1 MMRDLSAVGEEW
13 AEAPEWLPHFVTD
26 HTDRLLLTSAAALL
40 LVYRQTQ
47 TSIGQTDH
55 TDRLLLVVVVYRQHR
70 PHRQAAAGAG
80 GGVQTTQTTIDHT
93 DTASV
98 APAWI

>member
-1 MMRDLSAVGEEW
+1 MGEEW

-55 TDRLLLVVVVYRQHR
+55 TDRLLLVLLVYMY
-70 PHRQAAAGAG
+70 
-80 GGVQTTQTTIDHT
+80 TNNTDHT
-93 DTASV
+93 DRLHCCCWWCTDNTDNN
-98 APAWI
+98 

>member
-1 MMRDLSAVGEEW
+1 MEEEELQVWMMRDLSAVGEEW

-55 TDRLLLVVVVYRQHR
+55 TDRLLLLLVVYRQHR
-70 PHRQAAAGAG
+70 Q
-80 GGVQTTQTTIDHT
+80 QLTTQTQPLLPLLGFECLP
-93 DTASV
+93 SV
-98 APAWI
+98 CI